1 VDLNGSDQVVFVHKV
16 LDGVDTEIG
25 RLVVRTDGS
34 VSFRPNDDLDH
45 TETDSIDFTINV
57 VATDGDGDIA
67 DADVD
72 ISIRDRNAQIDTST
86 VTAFED
92 QGRDGVVVGV
102 DSANT
107 QDNLSTL
114 DVSPAKVD
122 LVINLHDI
130 DRNESLGDITI
141 RDADT
146 HNGTFYYRDGSGN
159 YIELTSVG
167 NTVVLDASNVEQSF
181 NGELVSLDNLYF

>member
-1 VDLNGSDQVVFVHKV
+1 
-16 LDGVDTEIG
+16 
-25 RLVVRTDGS
+25 
-34 VSFRPNDDLDH
+34 
-45 TETDSIDFTINV
+45 
-57 VATDGDGDIA
+57 
-67 DADVD
+67 
-72 ISIRDRNAQIDTST
+72 NAQIDTST

-114 DVSPAKVD
+114 DVNPAKVD

-159 YIELTSVG
+159 YIEL
-167 NTVVLDASNVEQSF
+167 
-181 NGELVSLDNLYF
+181 

>member
-1 VDLNGSDQVVFVHKV
+1 
-16 LDGVDTEIG
+16 
-25 RLVVRTDGS
+25 
-34 VSFRPNDDLDH
+34 DLDH

-130 DRNESLGDITI
+130 D
-141 RDADT
+141 
-146 HNGTFYYRDGSGN
+146 
-159 YIELTSVG
+159 
-167 NTVVLDASNVEQSF
+167 
-181 NGELVSLDNLYF
+181 